1 MEFRAFSPA
10 RQSIIVHADL
20 INTELTLD
28 VTNLLFPEVLIFRWL
43 PSNLSASACVCSH
56 LIATLKI
63 MFFFVLLPSFAAA
76 HPAHPGRHP
85 KAKADKGA
93 LNFWR
98 G

>member
-43 PSNLSASACVCSH
+43 PSNPFRICMCLQSFDRYAKNHV
-56 LIATLKI
+56 L
-63 MFFFVLLPSFAAA
+63 FVLLPSFAAA

-85 KAKADKGA
+85 KAKADRGA

>member
-63 MFFFVLLPSFAAA
+63 MFFSFFFPPS
-76 HPAHPGRHP
+76 PQRTPRTLGVIPRQRP
-85 KAKADKGA
+85 TG
-93 LNFWR
+93 
-98 G
+98 GP